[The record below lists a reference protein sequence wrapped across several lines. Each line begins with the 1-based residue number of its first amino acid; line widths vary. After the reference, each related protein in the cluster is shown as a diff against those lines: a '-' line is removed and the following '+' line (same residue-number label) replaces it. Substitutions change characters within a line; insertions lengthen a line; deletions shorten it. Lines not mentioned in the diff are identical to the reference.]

1 MAHVHEGI
9 RLADKSGW
17 VGIGETLN
25 EDVSRRSKVSLKDN
39 CLPSDKEM
47 CSQVQ
52 VRRVDNEAATQWT
65 TNIGEGGAG
74 KFSVGYSVVEVS
86 STLRINKDH

>member
-25 EDVSRRSKVSLKDN
+25 EDVSRRS
-39 CLPSDKEM
+39 
-47 CSQVQ
+47 QVNYNYISSAQ
-52 VRRVDNEAATQWT
+52 Q
-65 TNIGEGGAG
+65 
-74 KFSVGYSVVEVS
+74 KYLFS
-86 STLRINKDH
+86 

>member
-25 EDVSRRSKVSLKDN
+25 EDVSRRSQVNYSQFLSLEKISVSLG
-39 CLPSDKEM
+39 PG
-47 CSQVQ
+47 
-52 VRRVDNEAATQWT
+52 EA
-65 TNIGEGGAG
+65 
-74 KFSVGYSVVEVS
+74 
-86 STLRINKDH
+86 D